1 MDILT
6 KAALITLSIIPG
18 AMAGEPLHCVSGTD
32 DYGITTTQCDN
43 GTVTITNGK
52 KEQRLFV
59 LLMPASPS
67 PVRRFSYDSHIN
79 QRTP

>member
-18 AMAGEPLHCVSGTD
+18 AMAGEPPHCVSGTD

-52 KEQRLFV
+52 KGTATVCIADAGFTIACKEIQL
-59 LLMPASPS
+59 
-67 PVRRFSYDSHIN
+67 
-79 QRTP
+79 

>member
-6 KAALITLSIIPG
+6 KAALITLFIIPG
-18 AMAGEPLHCVSGTD
+18 AMAGETPHCVSGTD

-52 KEQRLFV
+52 KGTATV
-59 LLMPASPS
+59 CIAKDSP
-67 PVRRFSYDSHIN
+67 PLVCKEI
-79 QRTP
+79 QL